1 MFEPND
7 RLTRALRVVLLSLGL
22 IALATVAWMV
32 VSKILLVVLVLIGAG
47 FFAYL
52 VYPAIVWLER
62 YRWPRWLGIASVY
75 LALAL
80 LVGGITAL
88 VGPRVVEE
96 GRRFVHDFPGLVG
109 QIRDAIVSAN
119 TSVLSALPEEARQT
133 AANLFDQLVIDL
145 QHAAGTAAGEALR
158 IALNVVSVITG
169 LIIVPILAFYILLD
183 LDRLRDG
190 TIALF
195 PARHREHI
203 LGVLHDVDR
212 VLGGFIR
219 GQVIVA
225 AVVAALATA
234 ILLAFRIKYAF
245 LIGAFVGLMDVI
257 PYVGAIAGAIPAMI
271 LAIFEHGVVWAAL
284 VLLAFFAMY
293 ELEGHFI
300 APFVVGQRVG
310 LPPLMVIVAI
320 LIGAEIGGIAGMFV
334 AVPVA
339 GIIRV
344 LWRRFSR
351 PTIVVETGVKAAPAR
366 EPDALVVVEK
376 SRT

>member
-7 RLTRALRVVLLSLGL
+7 RLTRALRVVLLSLGV

-52 VYPAIVWLER
+52 VYPAIAWLER
-62 YRWPRWLGIASVY
+62 NRWPRWLGIAGVY
-75 LALAL
+75 AALAL

-133 AANLFDQLVIDL
+133 AADLFDQLVTDL
-145 QHAAGTAAGEALR
+145 QHAAGIAAGEALR

-195 PARHREHI
+195 PARYRDHI

-245 LIGAFVGLMDVI
+245 LIGAFVGIMDVI
-257 PYVGAIAGAIPAMI
+257 PYVGAIAGAIPAVI
-271 LAIFEHGVVWAAL
+271 LATFEHGVVWAAL
-284 VLLAFFAMY
+284 VVLAFFAMY

-351 PTIVVETGVKAAPAR
+351 PAIVVESDEIIAPPAKEA
-366 EPDALVVVEK
+366 EPLVTVEK
-376 SRT
+376 